1 MSDFVRLRHNVAVR
15 RWVGF
20 AVVLV
25 VAALVG
31 SQGLPEAQQ
40 APAPRIARMPD
51 GKPNLNGIWQ
61 SLNSANYD
69 LEDHEAYAGQLTASG
84 AVGAAPAGYGF
95 VEGGEIPYKT
105 EALAKRK
112 ANFEQ
117 RLKLDP
123 EVKCYLPGV
132 PRAMYMPLPFQIVQD
147 SRSVLMAF
155 EYASAAR
162 QIDLVKMPSAPVD
175 TWMGYSGGRWQG
187 DTLVIESKGFND
199 QSWFDRAGNFH
210 SDALRVVERITP
222 IGPDAL
228 NYEATIEDPNVF
240 TRPWKITMP
249 LYRRLEKNLQL
260 LEFKCEEF
268 VEELMYGHL
277 KKPGDDGTWRRGVR

>member
-1 MSDFVRLRHNVAVR
+1 MSDFVSLRHNGAVH
-15 RWVGF
+15 RWIGA
-20 AVVLV
+20 AVFLV
-25 VAALVG
+25 VAGLFMA
-31 SQGLPEAQQ
+31 QGLPEAQQ
-40 APAPRIARMPD
+40 PPPPRIARMPD

-61 SLNSANYD
+61 ANNSASYN
-69 LEDHEAYAGQLTASG
+69 LEDHEAYGGPPSWG
-84 AVGAAPAGYGF
+84 ALGGAPAGYGF
-95 VEGGEIPYKT
+95 VEGGEIPYKP

-112 ANFEQ
+112 TNFEK
-117 RLKLDP
+117 RTTLDP

-147 SRSVLMAF
+147 SQSMLMAF

-162 QIDLVKMPSAPVD
+162 RIDLVNMPSAPVD
-175 TWMGYSGGRWQG
+175 TWMGYSGGKWEG
-187 DTLVIESKGFND
+187 DTLVISSKGFND

-210 SDALRVVERITP
+210 SEALRVVERVTP
-222 IGPDAL
+222 LGPDAL

-240 TRPWKITMP
+240 TRPWKISMP

-268 VEELMYGHL
+268 AEELMYGPL
-277 KKPGDDGTWRRGVR
+277 KKAGDDGVWRRGVR

>member
-1 MSDFVRLRHNVAVR
+1 MSDFASLRHNDAVQ
-15 RWVGF
+15 RWIGF

-25 VAALVG
+25 MAALVA

-40 APAPRIARMPD
+40 PAAPRMARMPD

-61 SLNSANYD
+61 ANNSANHNV
-69 LEDHEAYAGQLTASG
+69 EDHEAYGGPAAWG
-84 AVGAAPAGYGF
+84 AIGAAPAGYGF
-95 VEGGEIPYKT
+95 VEGGEIPYKP

-112 ANFEQ
+112 ANFEN
-117 RLKLDP
+117 RLTLDP

-132 PRAMYMPLPFQIVQD
+132 PRAMYMPFPFQIVQD
-147 SRSVLMAF
+147 SRSILMAF

-175 TWMGYSGGRWQG
+175 TWMGYSGGKWQG

-210 SDALRVVERITP
+210 SEALRVVERITP
-222 IGPDAL
+222 VGPDAL
-228 NYEATIEDPNVF
+228 NYEATLEDPNVF

-249 LYRRLEKNLQL
+249 LYRRLEKNLLL
-260 LEFKCEEF
+260 LEFKCAEF
-268 VEELMYGHL
+268 AEELMYGHL
-277 KKPGDDGTWRRGVR
+277 KKPGDDGVWRRGVR